1 MNPREKGFLLLTGQ
15 LGNPQRKPLTV
26 AQFRKL
32 SARVRDM
39 MPPVTDREIRETD
52 LSVLGYSKPDAER
65 ILQLLDDQDL
75 LEHYLQKAR
84 RAGCVPITRV
94 SQGYPVSV
102 RRKLGDDS
110 PGSLWAKGNITLLG
124 KPCIA
129 LVGSRDLWE
138 QNYRFAAEAGR
149 QAARQGYVLVSGNAR
164 GADSVAQKASLEAGG
179 CVISVVADRL
189 DAHVSHERIL
199 YLAEDGFDM
208 AFSAQRALS
217 RNRVIHSLP
226 QKTLVAQATVHRG
239 GTWNGTV
246 RNLSCGWSH
255 VLCFDD
261 GSEACQQLIQRGAV
275 GISLCQ
281 LEDLSQL
288 HGECTNLF
296 AEHIGRNNKK
306 L

>member
-1 MNPREKGFLLLTGQ
+1 MNPREKGFLLLTGL
-15 LGNPQRKPLTV
+15 LGNPYRKPLTV

-39 MPPVTDREIRETD
+39 VPPTANRELRVSD
-52 LSVLGYSKPDAER
+52 LTALGYSGPDAER
-65 ILQLLDDQDL
+65 ILQLLGEEAL
-75 LEHYLQKAR
+75 LEYYLQKAR
-84 RAGCVPITRV
+84 RVGCVPVTRV
-94 SQGYPVSV
+94 SQGYPISV
-102 RRKLGDDS
+102 RKKLGDDS
-110 PGSLWAKGNITLLG
+110 PGSLWAKGNTALLE

-129 LVGSRDLWE
+129 LVGSRDLRE
-138 QNYRFAAEAGR
+138 DNRRFAAEVGR

-164 GADSVAQKASLEAGG
+164 GADSAAQKACLEAGG

-189 DAHVSHERIL
+189 DTHAAHERIL
-199 YLAEDGFDM
+199 YLAEDGYDIP
-208 AFSAQRALS
+208 FSAQRALS

-226 QKTLVAQATVHRG
+226 QKTLIAQATANKG

-246 RNLSCGWSH
+246 RNLSCGWSC

-261 GSEACQQLIQRGAV
+261 GSEACRQLMQRGAA

-288 HGECTNLF
+288 HGECTSLF
-296 AEHIGRNNKK
+296 ADDY
-306 L
+306 